1 MKILAIKSSG
11 DCTSISVIL
20 DGEINSYSQSHE
32 RKERPDW
39 DLFLANV
46 GHNKLFSLKDIDL
59 FAYANSQSSY
69 TATRAIASYMK
80 GISVGLNKPLMVV
93 DDPDDDN
100 LEADSIAKIAKEKF
114 LSADSDHNNFDPNF
128 ANPSY
133 LQETNFRK
141 IDE

>member
-20 DGEINSYSQSHE
+20 DDEINSYSQSHE
-32 RKERPDW
+32 RKGRPDW
-39 DLFLANV
+39 NLFLANV
-46 GHNKLFSLKDIDL
+46 GHKKLFSLKDIDL

-80 GISVGLNKPLMVV
+80 GIAVGLNKPLMVV

-114 LSADSDHNNFDPNF
+114 LSADSAHNNFDQNF

-133 LQETNFRK
+133 VQETNFRK